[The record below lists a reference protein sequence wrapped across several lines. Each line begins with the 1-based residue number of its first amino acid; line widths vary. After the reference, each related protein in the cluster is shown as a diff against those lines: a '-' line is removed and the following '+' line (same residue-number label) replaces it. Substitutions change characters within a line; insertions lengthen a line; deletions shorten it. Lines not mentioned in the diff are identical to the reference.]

1 MKKFIFLAFVIAFS
15 MTAFSCVSMS
25 SMPKEEIQI
34 SYDKSVLQNV
44 SRVTDDGLSKIELAV
59 SPDGNQLLYVE
70 IDKSVNSYIT
80 NMKNSNSGYYYD
92 SQMYLLRDIS
102 RPSKT
107 PLGLTFSYW
116 PAWNK
121 NGKEFVFAS
130 LENNQFKLVRA
141 NIEGGRKT
149 YITRTPIGSEDIRP
163 DIKNN
168 IILCQTKINGKNQ
181 IVTLN
186 YDGTEIT
193 LICEGYSPS
202 WHPRENKFVFIRDGG
217 IFEMDLDLN
226 QATEIYKDVDFPCYK
241 PSYSKDGKY
250 ILFSQLTPVNAKGTM
265 KSSLSKRII
274 SIANNRTNFHL
285 YLISSDGMNKTQ
297 LTSGS
302 VDAYS
307 PVWGADNTIFFISAA
322 NNKTDIW
329 KAKVQY

>member
-15 MTAFSCVSMS
+15 VTVFSCVTTD
-25 SMPKEEIQI
+25 EVQV

-44 SRVTDDGLSKIELAV
+44 SKVTDDGLSKVELAV

-70 IDKSVNSYIT
+70 INKSVRSYIT
-80 NMKNSNSGYYYD
+80 NMRDRNSGNYYD
-92 SQMYLLRDIS
+92 CQMYLLRDIS

-107 PLGLTFSYW
+107 PLGLTFSYD

-121 NGKEFVFAS
+121 SGKEFVFTA

-149 YITRTPIGSEDIRP
+149 YITRTPIGNEDGEP

-168 IILCQTKINGKNQ
+168 VILCHTKINGKWQ

-193 LICEGYSPS
+193 LVCEGYSPK
-202 WHPRENKFVFIRDGG
+202 WHPTENKFVFIRDGG

-250 ILFSQLTPVNAKGTM
+250 ILFEQLTPVNAKGTM
-265 KSSLSKRII
+265 TSSLTKRIV
-274 SIANNRTNFHL
+274 SIANSRTNFHL
-285 YLISSDGMNKTQ
+285 YLISSDGMNKMQ

>member
-1 MKKFIFLAFVIAFS
+1 
-15 MTAFSCVSMS
+15 MTAFSCVTTD
-25 SMPKEEIQI
+25 EVQV

-44 SRVTDDGLSKIELAV
+44 SRVTNDGLSKIEVAV

-70 IDKSVNSYIT
+70 INKSVRSYIT
-80 NMKNSNSGYYYD
+80 NMRDRNSGNYYD
-92 SQMYLLRDIS
+92 CQMYLLRDIS

-107 PLGLTFSYW
+107 PLGLTFSYD

-121 NGKEFVFAS
+121 SGKEFVFTA

-141 NIEGGRKT
+141 NVEGGRKT
-149 YITRTPIGSEDIRP
+149 YITRTPIGNEDGEP

-168 IILCQTKINGKNQ
+168 VILCHTKINGKWQ

-193 LICEGYSPS
+193 LVCEGYSPS
-202 WHPRENKFVFIRDGG
+202 WHPTENKFVFIRDGG

-250 ILFSQLTPVNAKGTM
+250 ILFSQLTPVNTKGSMT
-265 KSSLSKRII
+265 SSLSKRII
-274 SIANNRTNFHL
+274 SIANSRTNIHL

-297 LTSGS
+297 LTSGA
-302 VDAYS
+302 VDAYN

>member
-1 MKKFIFLAFVIAFS
+1 
-15 MTAFSCVSMS
+15 MTAFSCVSTN
-25 SMPKEEIQI
+25 EVQI

-44 SRVTDDGLSKIELAV
+44 SKVTDDGLSKVELAV

-70 IDKSVNSYIT
+70 INKSVRSYIT
-80 NMKNSNSGYYYD
+80 NMRDRNSGNYYD
-92 SQMYLLRDIS
+92 CQMYLLRDIS

-107 PLGLTFSYW
+107 PLGLTFSYD

-121 NGKEFVFAS
+121 SGKEFVFTA

-149 YITRTPIGSEDIRP
+149 YITRTPIGNEDGEP

-168 IILCQTKINGKNQ
+168 VILCHTKINGKWQ

-193 LICEGYSPS
+193 LVCEGYSPS

-250 ILFSQLTPVNAKGTM
+250 ILFSQLTPVNTKGSMT
-265 KSSLSKRII
+265 SSLSKRII
-274 SIANNRTNFHL
+274 SIANSRRNIHL

-297 LTSGS
+297 LTSGA
-302 VDAYS
+302 VDAYT

>member
-1 MKKFIFLAFVIAFS
+1 MKKFIFLASVIAIS
-15 MTAFSCVSMS
+15 MTAFSCVSTD
-25 SMPKEEIQI
+25 EVQV

-44 SRVTDDGLSKIELAV
+44 SKVTDDGTAKTGIAV
-59 SPDGNQLLYVE
+59 SPDGKQLLYVD
-70 IDKSVNSYIT
+70 INQSVRSYIT
-80 NMKNSNSGYYYD
+80 NMKDRNSGNYYD
-92 SQMYLLRDIS
+92 CQMYLLRDIS

-107 PLGLTFSYW
+107 PLGLTFSYD

-121 NGKEFVFAS
+121 SGKEFVFAA

-149 YITRTPIGSEDIRP
+149 YITRTPIGSEDGEP

-168 IILCQTKINGKNQ
+168 VILCHTKINGKWQ
-181 IVTLN
+181 IATLN

-193 LICEGYSPS
+193 LICEGHSPK
-202 WHPRENKFVFIRDGG
+202 WNPAENKFVFIRDGG
-217 IFEMDLDLN
+217 IFEMNLDLN
-226 QATEIYKDVDFPCYK
+226 QATEIYKDADFPCYQ

-265 KSSLSKRII
+265 TSSLTKRII
-274 SIANNRTNFHL
+274 SIANTRTNVHL
-285 YLISSDGMNKTQ
+285 YLISADGINKTQ

>member
-15 MTAFSCVSMS
+15 MTAFSCVTTD
-25 SMPKEEIQI
+25 EVQV

-44 SRVTDDGLSKIELAV
+44 SKVTDDGLSKIELAV

-70 IDKSVNSYIT
+70 TDKSVRSYIT
-80 NMKNSNSGYYYD
+80 NMKESASFYYYD
-92 SQMYLLRDIS
+92 CQMYLLRNIS

-107 PLGLTFSYW
+107 PLGLTFSYD

-149 YITRTPIGSEDIRP
+149 YITRTPIGTEDKSP

-168 IILCQTKINGKNQ
+168 IILCHTKINGKWQ
-181 IVTLN
+181 IATLN

-193 LICEGYSPS
+193 LVCEGYSPK
-202 WHPRENKFVFIRDGG
+202 WHPTENKFVFIRNGG

-250 ILFSQLTPVNAKGTM
+250 ILFSQLTPVNTKGSMT
-265 KSSLSKRII
+265 SSLSKRII
-274 SIANNRTNFHL
+274 SIANTRTNIHL
-285 YLISSDGMNKTQ
+285 YLISSDGMNKMQ

>member
-15 MTAFSCVSMS
+15 VTVFSCVTTD
-25 SMPKEEIQI
+25 EVQV

-44 SRVTDDGLSKIELAV
+44 SKVTDDGLSKVELAV

-70 IDKSVNSYIT
+70 INKSVRSYIT
-80 NMKNSNSGYYYD
+80 NMRDRNSGNYYD
-92 SQMYLLRDIS
+92 CQMYLLRDIS

-107 PLGLTFSYW
+107 PLGLTFSYD

-121 NGKEFVFAS
+121 SGKEFVFTA

-149 YITRTPIGSEDIRP
+149 YITRTPIGNEDGEP

-168 IILCQTKINGKNQ
+168 VILCHTKINGKWQ

-193 LICEGYSPS
+193 LVCEGYSPK
-202 WHPRENKFVFIRDGG
+202 WHPTENKFVFIRDGG

-250 ILFSQLTPVNAKGTM
+250 ILFSQLTPVNTKGSMT
-265 KSSLSKRII
+265 SSLSKRII
-274 SIANNRTNFHL
+274 SIANSRRNIHL

-297 LTSGS
+297 LTSGA
-302 VDAYS
+302 VDAYT

>member
-1 MKKFIFLAFVIAFS
+1 MKKFIFLASVIAAS
-15 MTAFSCVSMS
+15 ITAFSCVSTD
-25 SMPKEEIQI
+25 EVQV

-44 SRVTDDGLSKIELAV
+44 SKVTDDGLSKIELAV
-59 SPDGNQLLYVE
+59 SPNGNQLLYVE
-70 IDKSVNSYIT
+70 TDKSVRSYIT
-80 NMKNSNSGYYYD
+80 NMKESASFYYYD
-92 SQMYLLRDIS
+92 CQMYLLRDIS

-107 PLGLTFSYW
+107 PLGLTFSYD

-149 YITRTPIGSEDIRP
+149 YITRTPIGTEDKSP

-168 IILCQTKINGKNQ
+168 IILCHTKINGKWQ
-181 IVTLN
+181 IATLN

-193 LICEGYSPS
+193 LVCEGYSPK
-202 WHPRENKFVFIRDGG
+202 WHPTENKFVFIRNGG

-250 ILFSQLTPVNAKGTM
+250 ILFSQLTPVNTKGSMT
-265 KSSLSKRII
+265 SSLSKRII
-274 SIANNRTNFHL
+274 SIANTRTNIHL
-285 YLISSDGMNKTQ
+285 YLISSDGMNKMQ

>member
-15 MTAFSCVSMS
+15 VTVFSCVTTD
-25 SMPKEEIQI
+25 EVQV

-44 SRVTDDGLSKIELAV
+44 SKVTDDGLSKVELAV

-70 IDKSVNSYIT
+70 INKSVRSYIT
-80 NMKNSNSGYYYD
+80 NMRDRNSGNYYD
-92 SQMYLLRDIS
+92 CQMYLLRDIS

-107 PLGLTFSYW
+107 PLGLTFSYD

-121 NGKEFVFAS
+121 SGKEFVFTT

-149 YITRTPIGSEDIRP
+149 YITRTPIGNEDGEP

-168 IILCQTKINGKNQ
+168 VILCHTKINGKWQ

-193 LICEGYSPS
+193 LVCEGYSPK
-202 WHPRENKFVFIRDGG
+202 WHPTENKFVFIRDGG

-226 QATEIYKDVDFPCYK
+226 QATEIYKDADFPCYK

-250 ILFSQLTPVNAKGTM
+250 ILFEQLTPVNAKGTM
-265 KSSLSKRII
+265 TSSLTKRIV
-274 SIANNRTNFHL
+274 SIANSRTNFHL
-285 YLISSDGMNKTQ
+285 YLISSDGMNKMQ

>member
-1 MKKFIFLAFVIAFS
+1 MKKFIFLASVIAFS
-15 MTAFSCVSMS
+15 VTVFSCVTTD
-25 SMPKEEIQI
+25 EVQV

-44 SRVTDDGLSKIELAV
+44 SKVTDDGLSKVELAV

-70 IDKSVNSYIT
+70 INKSVRSYIT
-80 NMKNSNSGYYYD
+80 NMRDRNSGNYYD
-92 SQMYLLRDIS
+92 CQMYLLRDIS

-107 PLGLTFSYW
+107 PLGLTFSYD

-121 NGKEFVFAS
+121 SGKEFVFTA

-149 YITRTPIGSEDIRP
+149 YITRTPIGNEDGEP

-168 IILCQTKINGKNQ
+168 VILCHTKINGKWQ

-193 LICEGYSPS
+193 LVCEGYSPK
-202 WHPRENKFVFIRDGG
+202 WHPTENKFVFIRDGG

-226 QATEIYKDVDFPCYK
+226 QATEIYKDADFPCYK

-250 ILFSQLTPVNAKGTM
+250 ILFEQLTPVNAKGTM
-265 KSSLSKRII
+265 TSSLTKRIV
-274 SIANNRTNFHL
+274 SIANSRTNFHL

>member
-1 MKKFIFLAFVIAFS
+1 MKKFIFLASVIAFS
-15 MTAFSCVSMS
+15 MTAFSCVSTD
-25 SMPKEEIQI
+25 EVQV

-44 SRVTDDGLSKIELAV
+44 SKVTDDGLSKIELAV
-59 SPDGNQLLYVE
+59 SPNGNQLLYVE
-70 IDKSVNSYIT
+70 TDKSVRSYIT
-80 NMKNSNSGYYYD
+80 NMKESASFYYYD
-92 SQMYLLRDIS
+92 CQMYLLRDIS

-121 NGKEFVFAS
+121 NGKEFVFAA

-141 NIEGGRKT
+141 NVEGGRKT
-149 YITRTPIGSEDIRP
+149 YITRTPIGTEDGRP

-168 IILCQTKINGKNQ
+168 IILCQTKINGKWQ
-181 IVTLN
+181 IATLN

-193 LICEGYSPS
+193 LICEGHSPK
-202 WHPRENKFVFIRDGG
+202 WNPVENKFVFIRDGG
-217 IFEMDLDLN
+217 IFEMNLDLN
-226 QATEIYKDVDFPCYK
+226 QATEIYKDADFPCYQ

-250 ILFSQLTPVNAKGTM
+250 ILFEQLTPVNAKGTM
-265 KSSLSKRII
+265 TSSLTKRII
-274 SIANNRTNFHL
+274 SIANSRTNFHL
-285 YLISSDGMNKTQ
+285 YLISSDGMNKMQ

>member
-1 MKKFIFLAFVIAFS
+1 MKKFIFLASVIAFS
-15 MTAFSCVSMS
+15 VTVFSCVTTD
-25 SMPKEEIQI
+25 EVQV

-44 SRVTDDGLSKIELAV
+44 SKVTDDGLSKVELAV

-70 IDKSVNSYIT
+70 INKSVRSYIT
-80 NMKNSNSGYYYD
+80 NMRDRNSGNYYD
-92 SQMYLLRDIS
+92 CQMYLLRDIS

-107 PLGLTFSYW
+107 PLGLTFSYD

-121 NGKEFVFAS
+121 SGKEFVFTA

-149 YITRTPIGSEDIRP
+149 YITRTPIGNEDGEP

-168 IILCQTKINGKNQ
+168 VILCHTKINGKWQ

-193 LICEGYSPS
+193 LVCEGYSPK
-202 WHPRENKFVFIRDGG
+202 WHPTENKFVFIRDGG

-226 QATEIYKDVDFPCYK
+226 QATEIYKDADFPCYK

-250 ILFSQLTPVNAKGTM
+250 ILFEQLTPVNAKGTM
-265 KSSLSKRII
+265 TSSLTKRIV
-274 SIANNRTNFHL
+274 SIANSRTNFHL
-285 YLISSDGMNKTQ
+285 YLISSDGMNKMQ

>member
-1 MKKFIFLAFVIAFS
+1 MKKFIFLASVIAFS
-15 MTAFSCVSMS
+15 MTAFSCVSTD
-25 SMPKEEIQI
+25 EVQV

-44 SRVTDDGLSKIELAV
+44 SKVTDDGTVKTDISV
-59 SPDGNQLLYVE
+59 SPDGKQLLYVD
-70 IDKSVNSYIT
+70 INQSVRSYIT
-80 NMKNSNSGYYYD
+80 NMKDYNSGSYYD
-92 SQMYLLRDIS
+92 CQMYLLRDIS

-107 PLGLTFSYW
+107 PLGLTFSYD

-149 YITRTPIGSEDIRP
+149 YITRTPIGTEDGEP

-168 IILCQTKINGKNQ
+168 IILCHTKINGKWQ

-193 LICEGYSPS
+193 LICEGYSPK
-202 WHPRENKFVFIRDGG
+202 WHPTENKFVFMRNGG
-217 IFEMDLDLN
+217 IFEMNLDTN
-226 QATEIYKDVDFPCYK
+226 QATEIYRDADFPCYH

-265 KSSLSKRII
+265 SSSLTKRIV
-274 SIANNRTNFHL
+274 SIANTRTNVHL
-285 YLISSDGMNKTQ
+285 YLISADGINKTQ

>member
-15 MTAFSCVSMS
+15 MTAFSCVSTD
-25 SMPKEEIQI
+25 EVQV

-44 SRVTDDGLSKIELAV
+44 SKVTDDGLSKVELAV

-70 IDKSVNSYIT
+70 INKSVRSYIT
-80 NMKNSNSGYYYD
+80 NMRDRNSGNYYD
-92 SQMYLLRDIS
+92 CQMYLLRDIS

-107 PLGLTFSYW
+107 PLGLTFSYD

-121 NGKEFVFAS
+121 SGKEFVFTA

-141 NIEGGRKT
+141 NVEGGRKT
-149 YITRTPIGSEDIRP
+149 YITRTPIGNEDGEP

-168 IILCQTKINGKNQ
+168 VILCHTKINGKWQ

-193 LICEGYSPS
+193 LVCEGYSPS

-250 ILFSQLTPVNAKGTM
+250 ILFEQLTPVNAKGTM
-265 KSSLSKRII
+265 TSSLTKRIV
-274 SIANNRTNFHL
+274 SIANSRTNFHL
-285 YLISSDGMNKTQ
+285 YLISSDGMNKMQ

>member
-15 MTAFSCVSMS
+15 MTAFSCVSTN
-25 SMPKEEIQI
+25 EVQI

-44 SRVTDDGLSKIELAV
+44 SKVTDDGTAKTDIAV

-70 IDKSVNSYIT
+70 INKSVRSYIT
-80 NMKNSNSGYYYD
+80 NMRDRNSGNYYD
-92 SQMYLLRDIS
+92 CQMYLLRDIS

-107 PLGLTFSYW
+107 PLGLTFSYD

-121 NGKEFVFAS
+121 SGKEFVFTA

-149 YITRTPIGSEDIRP
+149 YITRTPIGNEDGEP

-168 IILCQTKINGKNQ
+168 VILCHTKINGKWQ

-193 LICEGYSPS
+193 LVCEGYSPK
-202 WHPRENKFVFIRDGG
+202 WHPTENKFVFIRDGG

-226 QATEIYKDVDFPCYK
+226 QATEIYKDADFPCYK

-250 ILFSQLTPVNAKGTM
+250 ILFEQLTPVNAKGTM
-265 KSSLSKRII
+265 TSSLTKRIV
-274 SIANNRTNFHL
+274 SIANSRTNFHL
-285 YLISSDGMNKTQ
+285 YLISSDGMNKMQ

>member
-1 MKKFIFLAFVIAFS
+1 MKKFIFLASVLAFS
-15 MTAFSCVSMS
+15 MTAFSCVSTD
-25 SMPKEEIQI
+25 EVQV

-44 SRVTDDGLSKIELAV
+44 SKVTDDGTAKTGIAV
-59 SPDGNQLLYVE
+59 SPDGKQLLYVD
-70 IDKSVNSYIT
+70 INQSVRSYIT
-80 NMKNSNSGYYYD
+80 NMKDRNSGNYYD
-92 SQMYLLRDIS
+92 CQMYLLRDIS

-107 PLGLTFSYW
+107 PLGLTFSYD

-121 NGKEFVFAS
+121 SGKEFVFAA

-149 YITRTPIGSEDIRP
+149 YITRTPIGTEDGEP

-168 IILCQTKINGKNQ
+168 VILCHTKINGKWQ
-181 IVTLN
+181 IATLN

-193 LICEGYSPS
+193 LICEGYSPK
-202 WHPRENKFVFIRDGG
+202 WHPTENKFVFMRNGG
-217 IFEMDLDLN
+217 IFEMNLDLN
-226 QATEIYKDVDFPCYK
+226 QATEIYKDADFPCYQ

-265 KSSLSKRII
+265 TSSLTKRII
-274 SIANNRTNFHL
+274 SIANTRTNVHL
-285 YLISSDGMNKTQ
+285 YLISSDGINKTQ

>member
-15 MTAFSCVSMS
+15 VTVFSCVTTD
-25 SMPKEEIQI
+25 EVQV

-44 SRVTDDGLSKIELAV
+44 SKVTDDGLSKVELAV

-70 IDKSVNSYIT
+70 INKSVRSYIT
-80 NMKNSNSGYYYD
+80 NMRDRNSGNYYD
-92 SQMYLLRDIS
+92 CQMYLLRDIS

-107 PLGLTFSYW
+107 PLGLTFSYD

-121 NGKEFVFAS
+121 SGKEFVFTA

-141 NIEGGRKT
+141 NVEGGRKT
-149 YITRTPIGSEDIRP
+149 YITRTPIGNEDGEP

-168 IILCQTKINGKNQ
+168 VILCHTKINGKWQ

-193 LICEGYSPS
+193 LVCEGYSPK
-202 WHPRENKFVFIRDGG
+202 WHPTENKFVFIRDGG

-226 QATEIYKDVDFPCYK
+226 QATEIYKDADFPCYK

-250 ILFSQLTPVNAKGTM
+250 ILFEQLTPVNAKGTM
-265 KSSLSKRII
+265 TSSLTKRIV
-274 SIANNRTNFHL
+274 SIANSRTNFHL
-285 YLISSDGMNKTQ
+285 YLISSDGMNKMQ
-297 LTSGS
+297 LTNGS

>member
-1 MKKFIFLAFVIAFS
+1 MKKIVFLASVIVFF
-15 MTAFSCVSMS
+15 MTTFSCVSTD
-25 SMPKEEIQI
+25 EVQV

-44 SRVTDDGLSKIELAV
+44 SKVTDDGTAKTGIAV
-59 SPDGNQLLYVE
+59 SPDGKQLLYVD
-70 IDKSVNSYIT
+70 INQSVRSYIT
-80 NMKNSNSGYYYD
+80 NMKDRNSGNYYD
-92 SQMYLLRDIS
+92 CQMYLLRDIS

-107 PLGLTFSYW
+107 PLGLTFSYD

-121 NGKEFVFAS
+121 SGKEFVFAA

-149 YITRTPIGSEDIRP
+149 YITRTPIGTEDGEP

-168 IILCQTKINGKNQ
+168 VILCHTKINGKWQ
-181 IVTLN
+181 IATLN

-193 LICEGYSPS
+193 LICEGYSPK
-202 WHPRENKFVFIRDGG
+202 WHPTENKFVFMRNGG
-217 IFEMDLDLN
+217 IFEMNLDLN
-226 QATEIYKDVDFPCYK
+226 QATEIYKDADFPCYQ

-265 KSSLSKRII
+265 TSSLTKRII
-274 SIANNRTNFHL
+274 SIANTRTNVHL
-285 YLISSDGMNKTQ
+285 YLISSDGINKTQ

>member
-15 MTAFSCVSMS
+15 VTVFSCVSTD
-25 SMPKEEIQI
+25 EVQV

-44 SRVTDDGLSKIELAV
+44 SKVTDDGLSKVELAV

-70 IDKSVNSYIT
+70 INKSVRSYIT
-80 NMKNSNSGYYYD
+80 NMRDRNSGNYYD
-92 SQMYLLRDIS
+92 CQMYLLRDIS

-107 PLGLTFSYW
+107 PLGLTFSYD

-121 NGKEFVFAS
+121 SGKEFVFTA

-149 YITRTPIGSEDIRP
+149 YITRTPIGNEDGEP

-168 IILCQTKINGKNQ
+168 VILCHTKINGKWQ

-193 LICEGYSPS
+193 LVCEGYSPK
-202 WHPRENKFVFIRDGG
+202 WHPTENKFVFIRDGG

-226 QATEIYKDVDFPCYK
+226 QATEIYKDADFPCYK

-250 ILFSQLTPVNAKGTM
+250 ILFEQLTPVNAKGTM
-265 KSSLSKRII
+265 TSSLTKRIV
-274 SIANNRTNFHL
+274 SIANSRTNFHL
-285 YLISSDGMNKTQ
+285 YLISSDGMNKMQ

>member
-1 MKKFIFLAFVIAFS
+1 MKKFIFLASVIAFS
-15 MTAFSCVSMS
+15 MTAFSCVTTD
-25 SMPKEEIQI
+25 EVQV

-44 SRVTDDGLSKIELAV
+44 SRVTDDGLSKIEVAV

-70 IDKSVNSYIT
+70 INKSVRSYIT
-80 NMKNSNSGYYYD
+80 NMRDRNSGNYYD
-92 SQMYLLRDIS
+92 CQMYLLRDIS

-107 PLGLTFSYW
+107 PLGLTFSYD

-121 NGKEFVFAS
+121 SGKEFVFTA

-141 NIEGGRKT
+141 NVEGGRKT
-149 YITRTPIGSEDIRP
+149 YITRTPIGNEDGEP

-168 IILCQTKINGKNQ
+168 VILCHTKINEKWQ

-193 LICEGYSPS
+193 LVCEGYSPS
-202 WHPRENKFVFIRDGG
+202 WHPTENKFVFIRDGG

-226 QATEIYKDVDFPCYK
+226 QATEIYKDADFPCYK

-250 ILFSQLTPVNAKGTM
+250 ILFEQLTPVNAKGTM
-265 KSSLSKRII
+265 TSSLTKRIV
-274 SIANNRTNFHL
+274 SIANSRTNFHL
-285 YLISSDGMNKTQ
+285 YLISSDGMNKMQ

>member
-1 MKKFIFLAFVIAFS
+1 MKKFIFLASVIAFS
-15 MTAFSCVSMS
+15 VTVFSCVTTD
-25 SMPKEEIQI
+25 EVQV

-44 SRVTDDGLSKIELAV
+44 SKVTDDGLSKVELAV

-70 IDKSVNSYIT
+70 INKSVRSYIT
-80 NMKNSNSGYYYD
+80 NMRDRNSGNYYD
-92 SQMYLLRDIS
+92 CQMYLLRDIS

-121 NGKEFVFAS
+121 NGKEFVFTA

-141 NIEGGRKT
+141 NVEGGRKT
-149 YITRTPIGSEDIRP
+149 YITRTPIGDEDGEP

-168 IILCQTKINGKNQ
+168 VILCHTKINGKWQ

-193 LICEGYSPS
+193 LVCEGYSPK
-202 WHPRENKFVFIRDGG
+202 WHPTENKFVFIRDGG
-217 IFEMDLDLN
+217 IFEMNLDIN
-226 QATEIYKDVDFPCYK
+226 QATEIYKDADFPCYA

-250 ILFSQLTPVNAKGTM
+250 ILFEQLTPVNAKETM
-265 KSSLSKRII
+265 TSSLTKRIF
-274 SIANNRTNFHL
+274 SIANSRTNFHL
-285 YLISSDGMNKTQ
+285 YLISSDGMNKMQ
-297 LTSGS
+297 LTSGA
-302 VDAYS
+302 VDAYN

>member
-15 MTAFSCVSMS
+15 MTAFSCVSTN
-25 SMPKEEIQI
+25 EVQI

-44 SRVTDDGLSKIELAV
+44 SKVTDDGTAKTDIAV

-80 NMKNSNSGYYYD
+80 NMKVSDDFYYYS

-163 DIKNN
+163 DIKDN

-226 QATEIYKDVDFPCYK
+226 QATEI
-241 PSYSKDGKY
+241 
-250 ILFSQLTPVNAKGTM
+250 
-265 KSSLSKRII
+265 
-274 SIANNRTNFHL
+274 
-285 YLISSDGMNKTQ
+285 
-297 LTSGS
+297 
-302 VDAYS
+302 
-307 PVWGADNTIFFISAA
+307 
-322 NNKTDIW
+322 
-329 KAKVQY
+329 

>member
-1 MKKFIFLAFVIAFS
+1 MKKFIFLASVIAIS
-15 MTAFSCVSMS
+15 MTAFSCVSTD
-25 SMPKEEIQI
+25 EVQV

-44 SRVTDDGLSKIELAV
+44 SKVTDDGLSKIELAV
-59 SPDGNQLLYVE
+59 SPDGKQLLYVE
-70 IDKSVNSYIT
+70 IDKSVRSYIT
-80 NMKNSNSGYYYD
+80 NMKDRNSGNYYD
-92 SQMYLLRDIS
+92 CQMYLLRDIS

-107 PLGLTFSYW
+107 PLGLTFSYD

-121 NGKEFVFAS
+121 SGKEFVFAA

-149 YITRTPIGSEDIRP
+149 YITRTPIGTEDGEP

-168 IILCQTKINGKNQ
+168 VILCHTKINGKWQ
-181 IVTLN
+181 IATLN

-193 LICEGYSPS
+193 LVCEGYSPK
-202 WHPRENKFVFIRDGG
+202 WHPTENKFVFIRNGG
-217 IFEMDLDLN
+217 IFEMNLDLN
-226 QATEIYKDVDFPCYK
+226 QATEIYKDADFPCYQ

-250 ILFSQLTPVNAKGTM
+250 ILFEQLTPVNAKGTM
-265 KSSLSKRII
+265 TSSLTKRII
-274 SIANNRTNFHL
+274 SIANSRTNFHL
-285 YLISSDGMNKTQ
+285 YLISSDGMNKMQ

>member
-1 MKKFIFLAFVIAFS
+1 MKKIIFLASVIAFS
-15 MTAFSCVSMS
+15 MAAFSCVSTN
-25 SMPKEEIQI
+25 EVQV

-44 SRVTDDGLSKIELAV
+44 SKVTDDGLSKIELAV

-121 NGKEFVFAS
+121 NGKEFVFVA

-141 NIEGGRKT
+141 NVEGGRKT
-149 YITRTPIGSEDIRP
+149 YITRTSIGTEDGRP

-168 IILCQTKINGKNQ
+168 IILCQTKINGKWQ
-181 IVTLN
+181 IATLN

-193 LICEGYSPS
+193 LICEGHSPK
-202 WHPRENKFVFIRDGG
+202 WHPAENKFVFMRNGG
-217 IFEMDLDLN
+217 IFEMNLDLN
-226 QATEIYKDVDFPCYK
+226 QATEIYKDADFPCYQ
-241 PSYSKDGKY
+241 PSYSKDGKC
-250 ILFSQLTPVNAKGTM
+250 ILFEQLTPVNAKGTM
-265 KSSLSKRII
+265 TSSLSKRII

-285 YLISSDGMNKTQ
+285 YLISADGMNKTQ

>member
-1 MKKFIFLAFVIAFS
+1 MKKFIFLASVIAFS
-15 MTAFSCVSMS
+15 VTVFSCVSTD
-25 SMPKEEIQI
+25 EVQV

-44 SRVTDDGLSKIELAV
+44 SKVTDDGLSKVELAV

-70 IDKSVNSYIT
+70 INKSVRSYIT
-80 NMKNSNSGYYYD
+80 NMRDRNSGNYYD
-92 SQMYLLRDIS
+92 CQMYLLRDIS

-121 NGKEFVFAS
+121 NGKEFVFTA

-141 NIEGGRKT
+141 NVEGGRKT
-149 YITRTPIGSEDIRP
+149 YITRTPIGDEDGEP

-168 IILCQTKINGKNQ
+168 VILCHTKINGKWQ

-193 LICEGYSPS
+193 LVCEGYSPK
-202 WHPRENKFVFIRDGG
+202 WHPTENKFVFIRDGG
-217 IFEMDLDLN
+217 IFEMNLDIN
-226 QATEIYKDVDFPCYK
+226 QATEIYKDADFPCYA

-250 ILFSQLTPVNAKGTM
+250 ILFEQLTPVNAKGTM
-265 KSSLSKRII
+265 TSSLTKRIF
-274 SIANNRTNFHL
+274 SIANSRTNFHL
-285 YLISSDGMNKTQ
+285 YLISSDGMNKMQ
-297 LTSGS
+297 LTSGA
-302 VDAYS
+302 VDAYN

>member
-15 MTAFSCVSMS
+15 MTAFSCVSTN
-25 SMPKEEIQI
+25 EVQI

-44 SRVTDDGLSKIELAV
+44 SKVTDDGTAKTDIAV

-80 NMKNSNSGYYYD
+80 NMKVSDDFYYYS

-163 DIKNN
+163 DIKDN

-202 WHPRENKFVFIRDGG
+202 WHPRENKFVFISLNNIQFMLQELSDQNKWEIAELSYPFGNGINFQLEVSNIDNIYNNLVKNNYHITFPIEENWYRQGNRLLGNKEFLIQDPDGYLLRF
-217 IFEMDLDLN
+217 FEDLG
-226 QATEIYKDVDFPCYK
+226 EK
-241 PSYSKDGKY
+241 
-250 ILFSQLTPVNAKGTM
+250 
-265 KSSLSKRII
+265 
-274 SIANNRTNFHL
+274 
-285 YLISSDGMNKTQ
+285 
-297 LTSGS
+297 
-302 VDAYS
+302 
-307 PVWGADNTIFFISAA
+307 
-322 NNKTDIW
+322 
-329 KAKVQY
+329 

>member
-1 MKKFIFLAFVIAFS
+1 MHYWLFSLTKIGYFCLTLNGDFLP
-15 MTAFSCVSMS
+15 T
-25 SMPKEEIQI
+25 
-34 SYDKSVLQNV
+34 
-44 SRVTDDGLSKIELAV
+44 
-59 SPDGNQLLYVE
+59 
-70 IDKSVNSYIT
+70 
-80 NMKNSNSGYYYD
+80 
-92 SQMYLLRDIS
+92 
-102 RPSKT
+102 
-107 PLGLTFSYW
+107 LT
-116 PAWNK
+116 
-121 NGKEFVFAS
+121 AS

-163 DIKNN
+163 DIKDN

-250 ILFSQLTPVNAKGTM
+250 ILFSQLTPVNTKGSMT
-265 KSSLSKRII
+265 SSLSKRII
-274 SIANNRTNFHL
+274 SIANSRRNIHL

-297 LTSGS
+297 LTSGA
-302 VDAYS
+302 VDAYT

>member
-15 MTAFSCVSMS
+15 VTVFSCVTTD
-25 SMPKEEIQI
+25 EVQV

-44 SRVTDDGLSKIELAV
+44 SKVTDDGTAKTDIAV

-70 IDKSVNSYIT
+70 INKSVRSYIT
-80 NMKNSNSGYYYD
+80 NMRDRNSGNYYD
-92 SQMYLLRDIS
+92 CQMYLLRDIS

-121 NGKEFVFAS
+121 NGKEFVFTA

-141 NIEGGRKT
+141 NVEGGRKT
-149 YITRTPIGSEDIRP
+149 YITRTPIGDEDGEP

-168 IILCQTKINGKNQ
+168 VILCHTKINGKWQ

-193 LICEGYSPS
+193 LVCEGYSPK
-202 WHPRENKFVFIRDGG
+202 WHPTENKFVFIRDGG
-217 IFEMDLDLN
+217 IFEMNLDIN
-226 QATEIYKDVDFPCYK
+226 QATEIYKDADFPCYA

-250 ILFSQLTPVNAKGTM
+250 ILFEQLTPVNAKGTM
-265 KSSLSKRII
+265 TSSLTKRIF
-274 SIANNRTNFHL
+274 SIANSRTNFHL
-285 YLISSDGMNKTQ
+285 YLISSDGMNKMQ
-297 LTSGS
+297 LTSGA
-302 VDAYS
+302 VDAYN

>member
-15 MTAFSCVSMS
+15 MTAFSCVSTN
-25 SMPKEEIQI
+25 EVQI

-44 SRVTDDGLSKIELAV
+44 SKVTDDGLSKVELAV

-70 IDKSVNSYIT
+70 INKSVRSYIT
-80 NMKNSNSGYYYD
+80 NMRDRNSGNYYD
-92 SQMYLLRDIS
+92 CQMYLLRDIS

-107 PLGLTFSYW
+107 PLGLTFSYD

-121 NGKEFVFAS
+121 SGKEFVFTA

-149 YITRTPIGSEDIRP
+149 YITRTPIGNEDGEP

-168 IILCQTKINGKNQ
+168 VILCHTKINGKWQ

-193 LICEGYSPS
+193 LVCEGYSPK
-202 WHPRENKFVFIRDGG
+202 WHPTENKFVFIRDGG

-226 QATEIYKDVDFPCYK
+226 QATEIYKDADFPCYK

-250 ILFSQLTPVNAKGTM
+250 ILFEQLTPVNAKGTM
-265 KSSLSKRII
+265 TSSLTKRIV
-274 SIANNRTNFHL
+274 SIANSRTNFHL
-285 YLISSDGMNKTQ
+285 YLISSDGMNKMQ

>member
-15 MTAFSCVSMS
+15 MTAFSCVSTN
-25 SMPKEEIQI
+25 EVQI

-44 SRVTDDGLSKIELAV
+44 SKVTDDGLSKVELAV

-70 IDKSVNSYIT
+70 INKSVRSYIT
-80 NMKNSNSGYYYD
+80 NMRDRNSGNYYD
-92 SQMYLLRDIS
+92 CQMYLLRDIS

-107 PLGLTFSYW
+107 PLGFTFSYD

-121 NGKEFVFAS
+121 SGKEFVFTA

-149 YITRTPIGSEDIRP
+149 YITRTPIGNEDGEP

-168 IILCQTKINGKNQ
+168 VILCHTKINGKWQ

-193 LICEGYSPS
+193 LVCEGYSPK
-202 WHPRENKFVFIRDGG
+202 WHPTENKFVFIRDGG
-217 IFEMDLDLN
+217 IFEMNLDLN
-226 QATEIYKDVDFPCYK
+226 QATEIYKDADFPCYQ
-241 PSYSKDGKY
+241 PSYSKDGKC
-250 ILFSQLTPVNAKGTM
+250 ILFEQLTPVNAKGTM
-265 KSSLSKRII
+265 TSSLTKRIV
-274 SIANNRTNFHL
+274 SIANSRTNFHL
-285 YLISSDGMNKTQ
+285 YLISSDGMNKMQ

>member
-1 MKKFIFLAFVIAFS
+1 MKKFIFLTSVIAIS
-15 MTAFSCVSMS
+15 MTAFSCVSTD
-25 SMPKEEIQI
+25 EVQV

-44 SRVTDDGLSKIELAV
+44 SKVTDDGLSKIELAV
-59 SPDGNQLLYVE
+59 SPDGKQLLYVE
-70 IDKSVNSYIT
+70 IDKSVRSYIT
-80 NMKNSNSGYYYD
+80 NMKDRNSGNYYD
-92 SQMYLLRDIS
+92 CQMYLLRDIS

-107 PLGLTFSYW
+107 PLGLTFSYD

-121 NGKEFVFAS
+121 SGKEFVFAA

-149 YITRTPIGSEDIRP
+149 YITRTPIGTEDGEP

-168 IILCQTKINGKNQ
+168 IILCHTKINGKWQ
-181 IVTLN
+181 IATLN

-193 LICEGYSPS
+193 LVCEGYSPK
-202 WHPRENKFVFIRDGG
+202 WHPTENKFVFIRNGG

-226 QATEIYKDVDFPCYK
+226 QATEIYKDADFPCYQ

-250 ILFSQLTPVNAKGTM
+250 ILFEQLTPVNAKGTM
-265 KSSLSKRII
+265 TSSLSKRII
-274 SIANNRTNFHL
+274 SIANSRTNFHL
-285 YLISSDGMNKTQ
+285 YLISSDGMNKMQ

>member
-1 MKKFIFLAFVIAFS
+1 MKKFIFLASVIAFS
-15 MTAFSCVSMS
+15 VTVFSCVTTD
-25 SMPKEEIQI
+25 EVQV

-44 SRVTDDGLSKIELAV
+44 SKVTDDGLSKVELAV

-70 IDKSVNSYIT
+70 INKSVRSYIT
-80 NMKNSNSGYYYD
+80 NMRDRNSGNYYD
-92 SQMYLLRDIS
+92 CQMYLLRDIS

-107 PLGLTFSYW
+107 PLGLTFSYD

-121 NGKEFVFAS
+121 SGKEFVFTA

-141 NIEGGRKT
+141 NVEGGRKT
-149 YITRTPIGSEDIRP
+149 YITRTPIGNEDGEP

-168 IILCQTKINGKNQ
+168 VILCHTKINGKWQ
-181 IVTLN
+181 IATLN

-193 LICEGYSPS
+193 LVCEGYSPK

-250 ILFSQLTPVNAKGTM
+250 ILFSQLTPVNTKGSMT
-265 KSSLSKRII
+265 SSLSKRII
-274 SIANNRTNFHL
+274 SIANSRRNIHL

-297 LTSGS
+297 LTSGA
-302 VDAYS
+302 VDAYT

>member
-15 MTAFSCVSMS
+15 VTVFSCVTTD
-25 SMPKEEIQI
+25 EVQV

-44 SRVTDDGLSKIELAV
+44 SKVTDDGLSKVELAV

-70 IDKSVNSYIT
+70 INKSVRSYIT
-80 NMKNSNSGYYYD
+80 NMRDRNSGNYYD
-92 SQMYLLRDIS
+92 CQMYLLRDIS

-107 PLGLTFSYW
+107 PLGLTFSYD

-121 NGKEFVFAS
+121 SGKEFVFTA

-149 YITRTPIGSEDIRP
+149 YITRTPIGNEDGEP

-168 IILCQTKINGKNQ
+168 VILCHTKINGKWQ

-193 LICEGYSPS
+193 LVCEGYSPK
-202 WHPRENKFVFIRDGG
+202 WHPTENKFVFIRDGG

-250 ILFSQLTPVNAKGTM
+250 ILFSQLTPVNTKGSMT
-265 KSSLSKRII
+265 SSLSKRII
-274 SIANNRTNFHL
+274 SIANSRRNIHL
-285 YLISSDGMNKTQ
+285 YLISSDGMNKIQ
-297 LTSGS
+297 LTSGA
-302 VDAYS
+302 VDAYT

>member
-15 MTAFSCVSMS
+15 MTAFSCVTTD
-25 SMPKEEIQI
+25 EVQV

-44 SRVTDDGLSKIELAV
+44 SKVTDDGLSKVELAV

-70 IDKSVNSYIT
+70 INKSVRSYIT
-80 NMKNSNSGYYYD
+80 NMRDRNSGNYYD
-92 SQMYLLRDIS
+92 CQMYLLRDIS

-107 PLGLTFSYW
+107 PLGLTFSYD

-121 NGKEFVFAS
+121 SGKEFVFTA

-141 NIEGGRKT
+141 NVEGGRKT
-149 YITRTPIGSEDIRP
+149 YITRTPIGNEDGEP

-168 IILCQTKINGKNQ
+168 VILCHTKINGKWQ

-193 LICEGYSPS
+193 LVCEGYSPK
-202 WHPRENKFVFIRDGG
+202 WHPTENKFVFIRDGG

-226 QATEIYKDVDFPCYK
+226 QATEIYKDADFPCYK

-250 ILFSQLTPVNAKGTM
+250 ILFEQLTPVNAKGTM
-265 KSSLSKRII
+265 TSSLTKRIV
-274 SIANNRTNFHL
+274 SIANSRTNFHL
-285 YLISSDGMNKTQ
+285 YLISSDGMNKMQ
-297 LTSGS
+297 LTNGS

>member
-1 MKKFIFLAFVIAFS
+1 MKKFIFLASVIAFS
-15 MTAFSCVSMS
+15 VTVFSCVTTD
-25 SMPKEEIQI
+25 EVQV

-44 SRVTDDGLSKIELAV
+44 SKVTDDGLSKVELAV
-59 SPDGNQLLYVE
+59 SSDGNQLLYVE
-70 IDKSVNSYIT
+70 INKSIRSYIT
-80 NMKNSNSGYYYD
+80 NMRDRNSGNYYD
-92 SQMYLLRDIS
+92 CQMYLLRDIS

-107 PLGLTFSYW
+107 PLGLTFSYD

-121 NGKEFVFAS
+121 SGKEFVFTA

-149 YITRTPIGSEDIRP
+149 YITRTPIGNEDGEP

-168 IILCQTKINGKNQ
+168 VILCHTKINGKWQ

-193 LICEGYSPS
+193 LVCEGYSPK
-202 WHPRENKFVFIRDGG
+202 WHPTENKFVFIRDGG

-226 QATEIYKDVDFPCYK
+226 QATEIYKDADFPCYK

-250 ILFSQLTPVNAKGTM
+250 ILFEQLTPVNTKGSMT
-265 KSSLSKRII
+265 SSLSKRII
-274 SIANNRTNFHL
+274 SIANTRTNIHL

>member
-15 MTAFSCVSMS
+15 MTAFSCVTTD
-25 SMPKEEIQI
+25 EVQF

-44 SRVTDDGLSKIELAV
+44 SKVTDDGLSKVELAV

-70 IDKSVNSYIT
+70 INKSVRSYIT
-80 NMKNSNSGYYYD
+80 NMRDRNSGNYYD
-92 SQMYLLRDIS
+92 CQMYLLRDIS

-107 PLGLTFSYW
+107 PLGLTFSYD

-121 NGKEFVFAS
+121 SGKEFVFTA

-149 YITRTPIGSEDIRP
+149 YITRTPIGNEDGEP

-168 IILCQTKINGKNQ
+168 VILCHTKINGKWQ

-193 LICEGYSPS
+193 LVCEGYSPK
-202 WHPRENKFVFIRDGG
+202 WHPTENKFVFIRDGG

-226 QATEIYKDVDFPCYK
+226 QATEIYKDADFPCYK

-250 ILFSQLTPVNAKGTM
+250 ILFEQLTPVNAKGTM
-265 KSSLSKRII
+265 ISSLSKRII
-274 SIANNRTNFHL
+274 SIANSRTNIHL

-297 LTSGS
+297 LTSGA
-302 VDAYS
+302 VDAYT

>member
-1 MKKFIFLAFVIAFS
+1 M
-15 MTAFSCVSMS
+15 
-25 SMPKEEIQI
+25 
-34 SYDKSVLQNV
+34 QNV
-44 SRVTDDGLSKIELAV
+44 SKVTDDGLSKVELAV

-70 IDKSVNSYIT
+70 INKSVRSYIT
-80 NMKNSNSGYYYD
+80 NMRDRNSGNYYD
-92 SQMYLLRDIS
+92 CQMYLLRDIS

-107 PLGLTFSYW
+107 PLGLTFSYD

-121 NGKEFVFAS
+121 SGKEFVFTA

-149 YITRTPIGSEDIRP
+149 YITRTPIGNEDGEP

-168 IILCQTKINGKNQ
+168 VILCHTKINGKWQ

-193 LICEGYSPS
+193 LVCEGYSS
-202 WHPRENKFVFIRDGG
+202 KWHPTENKFVFIRDGG

-226 QATEIYKDVDFPCYK
+226 QATEIYKDADFPCYK

-250 ILFSQLTPVNAKGTM
+250 ILFEQLTPVNAKGTM
-265 KSSLSKRII
+265 TSSLTKRIV
-274 SIANNRTNFHL
+274 SIANSRTNFHL
-285 YLISSDGMNKTQ
+285 YLISSDGMNKMQ

>member
-1 MKKFIFLAFVIAFS
+1 
-15 MTAFSCVSMS
+15 MTF
-25 SMPKEEIQI
+25 
-34 SYDKSVLQNV
+34 
-44 SRVTDDGLSKIELAV
+44 T
-59 SPDGNQLLYVE
+59 
-70 IDKSVNSYIT
+70 
-80 NMKNSNSGYYYD
+80 
-92 SQMYLLRDIS
+92 QMYLLRDIS

-163 DIKNN
+163 DIKDN

-202 WHPRENKFVFIRDGG
+202 WHPTENKFVFIRDGG

-250 ILFSQLTPVNAKGTM
+250 ILFSQLTPVNTKGSMT
-265 KSSLSKRII
+265 SSLSKRII
-274 SIANNRTNFHL
+274 SIANSRRNIHL

-297 LTSGS
+297 LTSGA
-302 VDAYS
+302 VDAYT

>member
-1 MKKFIFLAFVIAFS
+1 MKKIVFLASVIVFS
-15 MTAFSCVSMS
+15 MTTFSCVSTD
-25 SMPKEEIQI
+25 EVQV

-44 SRVTDDGLSKIELAV
+44 SKVTDDGTAKTGIAV
-59 SPDGNQLLYVE
+59 SPDGKQLLYVD
-70 IDKSVNSYIT
+70 INQSVRSYIT
-80 NMKNSNSGYYYD
+80 NMKDRNSGNYYD
-92 SQMYLLRDIS
+92 CQMYLLRDIS

-107 PLGLTFSYW
+107 PLGLTFSYD

-121 NGKEFVFAS
+121 SGKEFVFAA

-149 YITRTPIGSEDIRP
+149 YITRTPIGTEDGEP

-168 IILCQTKINGKNQ
+168 VILCHTKINGKWQ
-181 IVTLN
+181 IATLN

-193 LICEGYSPS
+193 LICEGYSPK
-202 WHPRENKFVFIRDGG
+202 WHPTENKFVFMRNGG
-217 IFEMDLDLN
+217 IFEMNLDLN
-226 QATEIYKDVDFPCYK
+226 QATEIYKDADFPCYQ

-265 KSSLSKRII
+265 TSSLTKRII
-274 SIANNRTNFHL
+274 SIANTRTNVHL
-285 YLISSDGMNKTQ
+285 YLISSDGINKTQ